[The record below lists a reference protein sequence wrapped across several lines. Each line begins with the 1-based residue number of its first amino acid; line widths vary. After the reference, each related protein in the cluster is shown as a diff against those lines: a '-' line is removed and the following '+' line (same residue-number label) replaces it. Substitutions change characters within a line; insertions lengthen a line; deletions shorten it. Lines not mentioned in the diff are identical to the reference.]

1 MQWLKENLYDST
13 GSEIA
18 ESAVVLPLVFM
29 LLLGIM
35 WFGRAFNIYST
46 LNRAAREAAVAAA
59 APSCATCGNV
69 PRTQSDIQNNVVDPI
84 LRAAHLDP
92 SQLQITDFEQ
102 DVALTPAENGSK
114 VSLSYPW
121 NFKLNW
127 ISVNPWGLQ
136 TFTTGVTIA
145 AESQA
150 RQEN

>member
-1 MQWLKENLYDST
+1 MNLPVTAS
-13 GSEIA
+13 S
-18 ESAVVLPLVFM
+18 
-29 LLLGIM
+29 
-35 WFGRAFNIYST
+35 
-46 LNRAAREAAVAAA
+46 
-59 APSCATCGNV
+59 CGNA